1 MPFYTFPQVFR
12 VCPGKKTLVCVLG
25 RERGGEGERG
35 RANEK
40 GSLVTEG
47 GEGSPKRFLTSTN
60 GGDLSSHLVWPYRGG
75 IHSFTSM
82 KI

>member
-1 MPFYTFPQVFR
+1 M
-12 VCPGKKTLVCVLG
+12 CVLEKNVGLRARG
-25 RERGGEGERG
+25 RGEGERG

-75 IHSFTSM
+75 IHPFTSM
-82 KI
+82 KT